1 MSTVDLAQFH
11 SIFFAESA
19 ESLDAAEAALL
30 RIEQNDQDPE
40 LLNQIF
46 RAVHSIKGSGGS
58 LGFDVIAGFS
68 HKLEA
73 VLDRLRKREYQPNS
87 SLLDLLLA
95 SVDCLRSLLRAAEDK
110 TEPDGG
116 RVAQL
121 QVQLESW
128 QAGPAGSVTAPSVV
142 AVPALETAPAEAS
155 QYIVFFRPHPGFFT
169 SGNDPLRLFKSLS
182 ELGEFTAQADFS
194 DLPSSADFDPE
205 QCYLAWQIQLT
216 TEATR
221 EQIVNAFDWVS
232 ECCELLVDPVPA
244 ASPPIERVADDAP
257 PAEVKRAEEREATAE
272 LRTNNLHVSA
282 DKVDQLVNLV
292 SELVITHTILRQ
304 IAAGFEMSR
313 LPKLEA
319 AVSLLE
325 RHTRDMQ
332 HNVLGMRMLPV
343 SVAFGR
349 FGRVVRDVSLQ
360 LGKQVQLQI
369 SGEESEL
376 DKTVIEKLIDP
387 LTHLVRNALDHGIE
401 TPEERRL
408 RGKPETA
415 QLSLRAEHKNG
426 NIVIEV
432 RDDGRGINAE
442 KVRAKAV
449 ALGLVGAHEELGEE
463 QITRLIFLPGLS
475 TAKEVSDISGR
486 GVGLDVVRRNIAHL
500 GGSMQVVSRQGEGT
514 RFTITLPLTLAIM
527 EGMSVSVGPETYI
540 VPVRF
545 IAECLQPGEAGVRTV
560 VGRGRVVDVRGD
572 YVPLL
577 DLSKLAGPA
586 AAAREPDT
594 FLLLEAN
601 GRKAALPVDEIL
613 GQDQVVIK
621 SLETHY
627 RKLEYYAGAT
637 ILGDGKVALILDVN
651 ALVSAAPAKQVPTHH

>member
-87 SLLDLLLA
+87 SLLDLLLV